1 MTQEKQISTMLEM
14 VYKALEELKAIDIVE
29 IDVHDKPAMTEIM
42 IVATGTSTRH
52 VKAIGNN
59 LVEKAK
65 EHGFRPLG
73 IEGEE
78 SSEWVL
84 VDLGDIIVHIMQAKI
99 RDYYQIEK
107 LWEVGPSVHSA
118 VEN

>member
-1 MTQEKQISTMLEM
+1 MTQKKQLGPMLEM
-14 VYKALEELKAIDIVE
+14 VYEALEELKAIDIVE
-29 IDVHDKPAMTEIM
+29 IDVSDKPAMTERM
-42 IVATGTSTRH
+42 IVATGTSSRH

-59 LVEKAK
+59 VVETAK
-65 EHGFRPLG
+65 ERGFRPLG

-84 VDLGDIIVHIMQAKI
+84 VDLGDIVVHVMQAKV

-107 LWEVGPSVHSA
+107 LWEVGPAAHPA
-118 VEN
+118 ALK